1 MSARSFLVPDDIY
14 DYILR
19 VTLRDTAVQRELRER
34 TASMPLARMQ
44 TGPDQLQF
52 LQLLVKAIG
61 ARRCIEVGVYT
72 GASAL
77 AVALALPPEGEILA
91 CDVIEE
97 YTAVAKEF
105 WERAGVAR
113 KIDLRLAPATET
125 LHALIAAGER
135 DYDFAYIDA
144 DKSNY
149 DAYYELVLQLLR
161 TGGLIAI
168 DNVLWGGDVA
178 NPAETDA
185 DTVALRKLNEKIGRD
200 ERVDETLLTIG
211 DGLTIVRKR

>member
-14 DYILR
+14 DYILS

-77 AVALALPPEGEILA
+77 AVALALPPEGKILA
-91 CDVIEE
+91 CDVSAE

-125 LHALIAAGER
+125 LNALIAAGER

-178 NPAETDA
+178 NPVETDA

>member
-1 MSARSFLVPDDIY
+1 MSTRSFLVPDDIY

-19 VTLRDTAVQRELRER
+19 ISLRDTALQRELRER
-34 TASMPLARMQ
+34 TANMPQARMQ

-52 LQLLVKAIG
+52 LQLLVKSIG
-61 ARRCIEVGVYT
+61 ARRCIEVGVFT

-77 AVALALPPEGEILA
+77 AVALALPPDGKITA
-91 CDVIEE
+91 CDVSEE

-105 WERAGVAR
+105 WERAGVAQ
-113 KIDLRLAPATET
+113 KIDLRLAPAADT
-125 LHALIAAGER
+125 LNALIATGEGN
-135 DYDFAYIDA
+135 YDFAYIDA

-149 DAYYELVLQLLR
+149 DTYYELVLRLLR
-161 TGGLIAI
+161 AGGLIAV

-178 NPAETDA
+178 RPAETDP
-185 DTVALRKLNEKIGRD
+185 DTVALRELNEKIGRD
-200 ERVDETLLTIG
+200 QRVDETLLTIG